1 MVEAALNTI
10 GDNLESVALSCH
22 KISPARYILVDSAGC
37 FKEVSRE
44 RFEYNS
50 KYCCWD
56 YYSQVISIN
65 KVIASKLITSNN
77 YLSFFIRDFS
87 KLKIEDIEKYYSKF
101 DIPEDRKWIPE
112 WIAQNIFNFGNG
124 KKADMVKFFFQ
135 GTLEEYREAGM
146 DYLYNKSITSDKR
159 YYQDPDAGAPLGIG
173 LNAKKPY
180 IHSRGRQTFGVD
192 RDQGIRYKMFYDI
205 LKSLCKR
212 GYPMLYVRDN
222 GELVP
227 MDPRDQES
235 QFVPQSMLFVSK
247 INQRGELE
255 IINMDIVP

>member
-1 MVEAALNTI
+1 MVEAALSTI
-10 GDNLESVALSCH
+10 GDKLESVALSCH
-22 KISPARYILVDSAGC
+22 KVRPARYILVDSVGC

-124 KKADMVKFFFQ
+124 KKEDMVKVFFQ
-135 GTLEEYREAGM
+135 GTMEEYREAGM
-146 DYLYNKSITSDKR
+146 DYLYSKSITFDRK
-159 YYQDPDAGAPLGIG
+159 YYQDPDTGAPIGIG
-173 LNAKKPY
+173 LNYKKPY
-180 IHSRGRQTFGVD
+180 IHSRGRQTLGVD
-192 RDQGIRYKMFYDI
+192 RDQGIRYKIFYDI

-235 QFVPQSMLFVSK
+235 QFVPKSMLFVSK

-255 IINMDIVP
+255 IIDMDIVP

>member
-50 KYCCWD
+50 KYAAWD

-112 WIAQNIFNFGNG
+112 WIEQNVFNFGNG
-124 KKADMVKFFFQ
+124 KKADMVKVFFQ

-159 YYQDPDAGAPLGIG
+159 YYQDPDTGAPLGIG

-180 IHSRGRQTFGVD
+180 IQSRNRQTFGVD

-227 MDPRDQES
+227 MDPRDKES
-235 QFVPQSMLFVSK
+235 QYVPQSMLFVSK

-255 IINMDIVP
+255 IIHMDTVP

>member
-22 KISPARYILVDSAGC
+22 KLMQARYILVDEYGT

-50 KYCCWD
+50 KYSAWD

-101 DIPEDRKWIPE
+101 NIPEDRNWIPE
-112 WIAQNIFNFGNG
+112 WIVRNIFNFGNG
-124 KKADMVKFFFQ
+124 KKEDMVKIFFD
-135 GTLEEYREAGM
+135 GSLEEYREAAM
-146 DYLYNKSITSDKR
+146 DYLYSKSITSDKR
-159 YYQDPDAGAPLGIG
+159 YYQDSDTGAPIGIG
-173 LNAKKPY
+173 LNYKKPY
-180 IHSRGRQTFGVD
+180 IHSRDRQTFGVD
-192 RDQGIRYKMFYDI
+192 RAQGIRYKMFYDI

-212 GYPMLYVRDN
+212 GYPMLYIREN

-227 MDPRDQES
+227 MDPRDKES

-255 IINMDIVP
+255 IIDMDIVP